1 MIATQRQKHP
11 HPGGVDG
18 VAVFAEEHLHVRGQ
32 DPRASLHDQADVASA
47 RAAGGKSRDRILG
60 GKDGRDGIL

>member
-1 MIATQRQKHP
+1 MITTQRQKHP

-18 VAVFAEEHLHVRGQ
+18 VVVFAEEHLHVRGQ

-47 RAAGGKSRDRILG
+47 RLVARAGTAGMG